1 MARHLFV
8 WAINRLTRKTKA
20 VQKLQCGRRSRLVIK
35 RYLLRL
41 TCVAC
46 SQHWAISPLPIYKQ
60 RWTASDVHDLEHST
74 LAIWPPRLFLRWEK
88 LNDLSNRLQGV
99 KTMGGWFCLHLLGI
113 SCDTTDW
120 PPPSNGQISSPCSG
134 NSQVHSG
141 SYCTV
146 TCDNGFEI
154 DGPSTSVCGN
164 DGEWDPRTSPN
175 CRGKM
180 TVLG

>member
-1 MARHLFV
+1 
-8 WAINRLTRKTKA
+8 
-20 VQKLQCGRRSRLVIK
+20 
-35 RYLLRL
+35 
-41 TCVAC
+41 
-46 SQHWAISPLPIYKQ
+46 
-60 RWTASDVHDLEHST
+60 
-74 LAIWPPRLFLRWEK
+74 
-88 LNDLSNRLQGV
+88 
-99 KTMGGWFCLHLLGI
+99 MGGWFCLHLLGI

-164 DGEWDPRTSPN
+164 DGEWDPKTSAN
-175 CRGKM
+175 CRGKR
-180 TVLG
+180 TVLGQFGLDSRRKKEQNYNAGDSVSF